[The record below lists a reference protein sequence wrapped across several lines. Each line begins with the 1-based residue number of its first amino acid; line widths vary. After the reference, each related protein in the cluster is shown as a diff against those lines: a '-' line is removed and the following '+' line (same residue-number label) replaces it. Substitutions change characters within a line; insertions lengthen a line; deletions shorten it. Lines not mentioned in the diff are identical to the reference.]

1 MRASYAVL
9 GLGTFGI
16 EIIKELINYDVDI
29 IGVDILK
36 ENAIKAGKYI
46 KNVYITDI
54 TDFEA
59 LKELGIDNVDC
70 AIVSIGK
77 NIPQT
82 ILATINLDQLK
93 IKNIIVRIDDEMYA
107 SVITKLGASKV
118 VIPQG
123 DAAKILVHQLIHS
136 EFDKIIKIARNYGVV
151 NITLNSSLDIKN
163 LEKVKVLLVMRSEE
177 YFIPAHDEILQP
189 MDELYVFGSI
199 DDLSNFQKEIRNV

>member
-1 MRASYAVL
+1 LRASYAVL

-77 NIPQT
+77 NFPQT

-151 NITLNSSLDIKN
+151 NITLNSPLDIKN

-199 DDLSNFQKEIRNV
+199 DDLSNF